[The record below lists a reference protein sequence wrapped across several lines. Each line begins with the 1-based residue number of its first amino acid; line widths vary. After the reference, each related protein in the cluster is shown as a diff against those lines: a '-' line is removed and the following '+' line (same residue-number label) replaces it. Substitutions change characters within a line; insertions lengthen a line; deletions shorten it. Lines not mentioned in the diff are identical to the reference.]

1 MRADLSSLPYKTAS
15 KAYSIDQIDKL
26 FQLTVYHMAAKKNG
40 FGDRE
45 IALKVDALIKTKK
58 PRFKSVYTYRT
69 DAHERRATKRII
81 EAWSGIQKNVFIPND
96 SSWLCSRCEYRT
108 YCDNW
113 AN

>member
-69 DAHERRATKRII
+69 DAL